1 MFRHPGV
8 SQGGEPPVKTIN
20 GYLPDA
26 PELPDEEEPVSPE
39 LLLPG
44 ELLPPEDELP
54 APPGVSAAPVAE
66 PPLDRPK
73 YEKMLCRQPG

>member
-1 MFRHPGV
+1 MKQV
-8 SQGGEPPVKTIN
+8 N
-20 GYLPDA
+20 GYLLRE
-26 PELPDEEEPVSPE
+26 PELLLPEEEPVSLELPE